1 MSDKIYIWEAGNGNV
16 GHGSMTLHDGTHI
29 SWWPAVDK
37 TKSSMKKHM
46 VGLFLWMF
54 FSANCLQ
61 STKYFLINRKLY
73 AHRYFFVIDRRLTR
87 L

>member
-37 TKSSMKKHM
+37 NKSTAKRHM
-46 VGLFLWMF
+46 VGF
-54 FSANCLQ
+54 
-61 STKYFLINRKLY
+61 I
-73 AHRYFFVIDRRLTR
+73 FVHVLCG
-87 L
+87 